1 MRHHVP
7 AANRATEERQDAPLL
22 ERRREQAS
30 RRRRGGAEARSVFG
44 RDQFVPGGGV
54 AQGDRGVR
62 RGRRQLSDAGLVP
75 GGPLRGRGGRRLGG
89 AAANFGNAPASSA
102 TVGRLLVAAPP
113 RTDRVAALAT
123 TGPPTNRRPTV
134 ADDAGAFPKFA
145 AAPPR
150 RRPPRPRNGPPGTRP
165 ASESCPRPRRT
176 PRSPCA
182 TPPPGTN

>member
-1 MRHHVP
+1 M
-7 AANRATEERQDAPLL
+7 
-22 ERRREQAS
+22 REQRVLVGEHQAVTGIELA
-30 RRRRGGAEARSVFG
+30 RLGQAEIRPQQIGHGALAEPFAMQPPLAAGFDQSVGDQHLQNLIPARSLPTRGQALRPEPVEL
-44 RDQFVPGGGV
+44 QFSP
-54 AQGDRGVR
+54 Q
-62 RGRRQLSDAGLVP
+62 
-75 GGPLRGRGGRRLGG
+75 
-89 AAANFGNAPASSA
+89 
-102 TVGRLLVAAPP
+102 
-113 RTDRVAALAT
+113 
-123 TGPPTNRRPTV
+123 TGPPTSRRPTV